1 LISSSIFDSLRNS
14 SEALAIL
21 SPTLLTIWTFM
32 GSFES
37 FDFFKTSEYCWK
49 LKERNCESGIKRR
62 LFLSVSGTVAQA
74 KRKKRVRSVY
84 SCGQSD
90 SFSF

>member
-1 LISSSIFDSLRNS
+1 
-14 SEALAIL
+14 
-21 SPTLLTIWTFM
+21 M

-49 LKERNCESGIKRR
+49 LKERSCESGIKRR

-74 KRKKRVRSVY
+74 KRKKRVRSIPLWK
-84 SCGQSD
+84 GRFLFFLKLIIGIE
-90 SFSF
+90 SFAEFNVG